1 MNVATRILAALF
13 STALVCTAVPAQAQ
27 RHWGGGER
35 HEYHGGYHRGG
46 WGWGPAWG
54 LGIGLGL
61 GLTAAYWDNYYAPY
75 GYGPGYVVVQSPPPV
90 TVVQQA
96 PQTVAQAAPS
106 SAPEPVVY
114 PRNGQSAAQTE
125 SDHQDC
131 NRWATTV
138 PGALADAS
146 VMMRAVSACMD
157 ARGYTLR

>member
-1 MNVATRILAALF
+1 MKTATRVLAALF
-13 STALVCTAVPAQAQ
+13 SAALACSAVPAQAQ

-35 HEYHGGYHRGG
+35 HEYHGGYHRG

-61 GLTAAYWDNYYAPY
+61 GYGAGYWNGYYAPY
-75 GYGPGYVVVQSPPPV
+75 GWGPGYVVVQSPPPV
-90 TVVQQA
+90 TVVQPPA
-96 PQTVAQAAPS
+96 QTVVPAAPS
-106 SAPEPVVY
+106 STPAPVVY

-125 SDHQDC
+125 SDQQDC

-146 VMMRAVSACMD
+146 VMMRAVAACMD
-157 ARGYTLR
+157 ARGYTLK